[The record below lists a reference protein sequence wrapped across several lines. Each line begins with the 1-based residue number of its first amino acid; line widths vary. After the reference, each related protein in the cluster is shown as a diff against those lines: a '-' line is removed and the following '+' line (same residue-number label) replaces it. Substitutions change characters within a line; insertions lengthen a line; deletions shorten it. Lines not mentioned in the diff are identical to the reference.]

1 MLQWYHEIGTQNDY
15 AGEKKNLVC
24 SFREKKRPEEAVQR
38 RDQVGGLSGMS
49 QQKATKEGSVLFPL

>member
-38 RDQVGGLSGMS
+38 GDQVAGLSGTS
-49 QQKATKEGSVLFPL
+49 QQKATKGR